1 MSFYLTKRNEL
12 GYLCSYSSSK
22 IRRTIK
28 MITQL
33 DVSLNDIDDARSEIV
48 RSLVPRL
55 WNTMSWNT

>member
-1 MSFYLTKRNEL
+1 MSFYLTKGNEL

-28 MITQL
+28 IMTQL

-48 RSLVPRL
+48 REIALSR
-55 WNTMSWNT
+55 NT